1 MKYGK
6 NKSFYNRLMLHAKKL
21 ILINP
26 ITNEKLELES
36 KLPKEFKNMIQ

>member
-6 NKSFYNRLMLHAKKL
+6 NKSFYNRLMLHANKL

-26 ITNEKLELES
+26 NNNEKLELIA
-36 KLPKEFKNMIQ
+36 KLPKEFNNIL